1 MRNRPTPIY
10 ASKDAGGNNRSAWDV
25 DAEPGVRLFWLF
37 VVMGFPLL
45 VVAGRLVQLQW
56 LLADDFAV
64 EEHHEVIAFEPIPS
78 RQGRILSADGT
89 VLAFDEERFRVLMHY
104 RWLEDPP
111 NDGWLRE
118 EALSRLSRSERHD
131 KTKIAAAKE
140 QVLARRTALWQSLAA
155 LTDHNSDALTERR
168 SRIQQR
174 VERMFRT
181 IEARSVA
188 DADSAGAA
196 ASAEATQE
204 TTDADTIGHG
214 SQFLRHG
221 WRVVVKELTTP
232 PTREP
237 RQPLRI
243 PEQSDYHVLLE
254 DVPLEVVAEIESHPQ
269 QFPGLRTDVTARR
282 VYPHGRLAPHLVGYR
297 GEIDA
302 DALADRKARFP
313 KDDPLD
319 YQPGDTIGQ
328 SGIEATYEHVLR
340 GVRGQRKIVRD
351 RHGAITH
358 SEIVRAPR
366 LGRDVVLNF
375 STDLQAKVSDLLTE
389 IVDGQS
395 ISSMAVVGDEPGS
408 ADPPPSDKT
417 HRPPGG
423 CIVAIDV
430 HSGAILAAATAPT
443 FDVNDLLAGS
453 EEQRAALF
461 NDSRRPLF
469 PRATQMTLPPGSVF
483 KTVSAVAVL
492 ESGRIDPDRTIVCQG
507 YLDKPT
513 QYRCYTFTHY
523 GKGHYETDLTKAIT
537 QSCNVYFFTAARTI
551 GPQLLVDWADRLGF
565 GKPTGIDL
573 PGERSG
579 HVPRPPDQLPTSLA
593 NRRSGAKSSIELA
606 SHERVAGDDPDVLVP
621 ASPWDDDSPNVRSA
635 TATSKAKRETWY
647 AGDTLGLAIGQ
658 SRLTVTPLQI
668 ARLMAAIAN
677 DGWLVTPHVVR
688 EIAVAPETTDNDD
701 VNTLVRRGSEG
712 SVNEPSD
719 GPSLA
724 RRASVTSTTEAITP
738 PPRRINGLSS
748 GTLARLREGLEQV
761 VAHPQGTGYKT
772 VRLNEVA
779 IAGKTG
785 TAEIGGG
792 RPDHAWFAGYVP
804 ANDPQVAFV
813 VVLEQAGS
821 GGKAAGP
828 VAKKLVQ
835 MLLEQGAVR
844 AK

>member
-10 ASKDAGGNNRSAWDV
+10 ASNDAGGSNRSAWDV
-25 DAEPGVRLFWLF
+25 DAEPGMRLFWLF
-37 VVMGFPLL
+37 VAMGFPLL
-45 VVAGRLVQLQW
+45 VVAGRLTQLQW

-78 RQGRILSADGT
+78 RHGRILSADGT
-89 VLAFDEERFRVLMHY
+89 VLAFDEERFQVLMHY
-104 RWLEDPP
+104 RWLEEPP

-118 EALSRLSRSERHD
+118 EALSRLSRLERRD
-131 KTKIAAAKE
+131 KTKIAAAKQ
-140 QVLARRTALWQSLAA
+140 QVLARRAALWQSLAE
-155 LTDHNSDALTERR
+155 LTDHNADLLTERR

-174 VERMFRT
+174 VERMFHT

-188 DADSAGAA
+188 DAASVSAME
-196 ASAEATQE
+196 SAEATHE
-204 TTDADTIGHG
+204 TADGDAIGHG
-214 SQFLRHG
+214 SQLLRRG
-221 WRVVVKELTTP
+221 WGMVVKELTTP
-232 PTREP
+232 PTREQ

-254 DVPLEVVAEIESHPQ
+254 DVPLEVVAEIESNPQ
-269 QFPGLRTDVTARR
+269 QFRGLRTEVTTRR

-297 GEIDA
+297 SEIDA
-302 DALADRKARFP
+302 DGLAARKARFP

-319 YQPGDTIGQ
+319 YQPGDTIGK
-328 SGIEATYEHVLR
+328 SGIEAAYEYVLR

-358 SEIVRAPR
+358 SEIVRGPR
-366 LGRDVVLNF
+366 LGRDVVLSF
-375 STDLQAKVSDLLTE
+375 STALQAKVSDLLTE

-395 ISSMAVVGDEPGS
+395 ISSKAVGGDESGG
-408 ADPPPSDKT
+408 ADAPSDKT

-443 FDVNDLLAGS
+443 FDVNDFLSGGD
-453 EEQRAALF
+453 EQRAALF
-461 NDSRRPLF
+461 NDSRDPLF

-492 ESGRIDPDRTIVCQG
+492 ESGRIDPDRAIDCSG
-507 YLDKPT
+507 YLDNAKRN
-513 QYRCYTFTHY
+513 RCYIFTHY
-523 GKGHYETDLTKAIT
+523 GVGHHETDLTKAIA

-551 GPQLLVDWADRLGF
+551 GPQPLVDWADRLGF
-565 GKPTGIDL
+565 GKPTGVDL

-579 HVPRPPDQLPTSLA
+579 HVPRPPDQPPTSLA
-593 NRRSGAKSSIELA
+593 NRRSRAKSSIELA
-606 SHERVAGDDPDVLVP
+606 SHEHDAGDDPDVLLP
-621 ASPWDDDSPNVRSA
+621 ASPWDDDSPNARSA
-635 TATSKAKRETWY
+635 KATSTAKRETWY

-668 ARLMAAIAN
+668 ARLMAVVAN
-677 DGWLVTPHVVR
+677 DGWLVTPHVAR
-688 EIAVAPETTDNDD
+688 EIAVAPETATDDAD
-701 VNTLVRRGSEG
+701 VGRITNPSHGTR
-712 SVNEPSD
+712 EPVS
-719 GPSLA
+719 
-724 RRASVTSTTEAITP
+724 ITP
-738 PPRRINGLSS
+738 SRQRIRGLSS

-772 VRLNEVA
+772 VRMNEVA

-821 GGKAAGP
+821 GGKVAGP

-835 MLLEQGAVR
+835 TLLEQGTIR